1 MKSALLR
8 TGSVPVLSPAA
19 ASFSFSNN
27 KPLYGV
33 FSCYKSSVS
42 SPKISL
48 HFEINHRRGKN
59 SSRIRRAASESDI
72 TQSLHE
78 VLNPHDQSSGVRSR
92 SRSRSRS
99 FPSGIPEE
107 ELLNEDESDGDSMK
121 DGVDFVSDTF
131 SNGSNDRS
139 KIGAYYEEL
148 LKLNPSDALLL
159 RNYGKF
165 LHEVV
170 KDTIRA
176 EECYSRAILASPTDG
191 ELLAL
196 YGKLVWDTQRDKRRA
211 QYYFDRAV
219 YASPSDCLV
228 IGHYAHFLWQVED
241 DEAAAAAA
249 AAAEAPPAAV
259 VSAY

>member
-1 MKSALLR
+1 M
-8 TGSVPVLSPAA
+8 
-19 ASFSFSNN
+19 
-27 KPLYGV
+27 
-33 FSCYKSSVS
+33 
-42 SPKISL
+42 
-48 HFEINHRRGKN
+48 
-59 SSRIRRAASESDI
+59 
-72 TQSLHE
+72 HE
-78 VLNPHDQSSGVRSR
+78 VSNSYDQSSGVRS

-107 ELLNEDESDGDSMK
+107 EFLNEDEFDSDSMEK
-121 DGVDFVSDTF
+121 GANFVADTF
-131 SNGSNDRS
+131 SNGSNNHS
-139 KIGAYYEEL
+139 KIGAYYEQL
-148 LKLNPSDALLL
+148 LQLNPSDPLLL

-165 LHEVV
+165 LHEVE

-219 YASPSDCLV
+219 YASPNDCLV

-241 DEAAAAAA
+241 DEAA
-249 AAAEAPPAAV
+249 EAPPAAMV
-259 VSAY
+259 AAY